1 MVIPSIDIIEGK
13 VVQLKQG
20 REKVLERDDPI
31 GLAREFS
38 RYGEIAVIDLDAA
51 MGKGDNEAL
60 VRELCRTAECRVGG
74 GIRSVD
80 KARRLVANGAAKVI
94 VGTRAFRENGV
105 DEEFLS
111 ELVRAVGRERIIVAL
126 DNVRGRIVV
135 DGWKKDSGLGVDAVI
150 KAAEPFASE
159 FLFTRV
165 EREGLM
171 GGTDLAAVR
180 SLAAAT
186 RVPVTAAGGVST
198 AAEIGELAA
207 LGVSVQLGMALYTG
221 ALSLSAAF
229 GAALDWQ
236 KAGGL
241 VPTVVQDTVSQVLMV
256 AWSSRESL
264 ARTFE
269 TGQGW
274 YFSRS
279 RKRLWMKGE
288 SSGNVQEF
296 VRIRTDCDGDTI
308 LLTVR
313 QRGPACHTGRYSC
326 FGDKSF
332 SLAELGDVIR
342 ERLDHP
348 VPGSYTASLTGARV
362 NEKIL
367 EEAGELVEARRRED
381 IVWEAADV
389 LYFVCVLLAK
399 NGIPLDDVIGELGR
413 RRRGPRRSEEKP
425 EAAS

>member
-1 MVIPSIDIIEGK
+1 MMIPSIDISEGK
-13 VVQLKQG
+13 AVQLRQG
-20 REKVLERDDPI
+20 REKVLERDDPF
-31 GLAREFS
+31 GLAADLS

-51 MGKGDNEAL
+51 MGKRDNESL
-60 VRELCRTAECRVGG
+60 VGELCRTAECRVGG
-74 GIRSVD
+74 GIRSVA
-80 KARRLVANGAAKVI
+80 KARRLIARGAAKVI

-111 ELVRAVGRERIIVAL
+111 ELTGAVGRERIVIAL
-126 DNVRGRIVV
+126 DNVRGSIVV
-135 DGWKKDSGLGVDAVI
+135 DGWRRDSGLGVAAVV

-171 GGTDLAAVR
+171 GGTDMAAVR
-180 SLAAAT
+180 ELAAAT
-186 RVPVTAAGGVST
+186 RIPVTAAGGVST
-198 AAEIGELAA
+198 TAEIGELAA

-221 ALSLSAAF
+221 AISLGAAF
-229 GAALDWQ
+229 AAALDW
-236 KAGGL
+236 KRTAGL
-241 VPTVVQDTVSQVLMV
+241 VPTVVQDTASQVLMV

-269 TGQGW
+269 TGRAW

-279 RKRLWMKGE
+279 RNRLWMKGE

-296 VRIRTDCDGDTI
+296 VRIRTDCDGDTL

-313 QRGPACHTGRYSC
+313 QRGAACHTGRYSC
-326 FGDKSF
+326 FGDKVF
-332 SLAELGDVIR
+332 SLSELGDVIR
-342 ERLDHP
+342 ERLDSP
-348 VPGSYTASLTGARV
+348 VSGSYTASLTETRV
-362 NEKIL
+362 KEKIL
-367 EEAGELVEARRRED
+367 EEAAELVEARRKD
-381 IVWEAADV
+381 DVVWEAADV

-399 NGIPLDDVIGELGR
+399 CGIPLDDVNGELRR
-413 RRRGPRRSEEKP
+413 RRRGPRRSDEKP